1 MRKLIIIVIIAL
13 LLLTISLLLIREV
26 PTVKLREV
34 TTPLKTTVSTFN
46 TQSIYSITKSTR
58 KETSRTDLR
67 STKSVTISTA
77 VSNQTI
83 PHTTTPT
90 KSLTTSLTT
99 ILNKSRSEA
108 QITKIKFRNVVASCM
123 DKETLGILSI
133 NLSAIFNIDIDNYV
147 RGGHAF
153 IYMSNGKLI
162 IGVRGLLHSIGIYEE
177 GDEYPKYIILPLQGR
192 EGNVIQAD
200 YTYINE
206 TLTVLMI
213 NVSKIINVINDG
225 NYKLIVWSGYR
236 WNPREVLIADFV
248 KKNLTISINNIK
260 LEEKPASLVCEGGE
274 YGTEVS
280 SYLTSLVCYHRSSLL
295 EVIRSKIFGNESV
308 TEVTNKIWK
317 VLEWVS
323 NNIRYD
329 YDKEAKGIPYINNPL
344 TTINR
349 GKGICIDY
357 SILIS
362 AALQSVNVSPTYILS
377 IKSVNH
383 AVAAVYLNNSLFI
396 LDQHPPPMEIQDYV
410 EYILKSKTMRADII
424 QIKGGKTPVVEV
436 FSNVDLNK
444 LFNYDSYPQD
454 SIPYLDCEVS
464 MRLSKYLGLITEPK
478 LLSLIESNLLV
489 GRLTLLVPPISGLRM
504 SEAVPVTYFYNPV
517 FKNQWIDFLAMK
529 ALSIVR
535 KYFSEY
541 ISNESYTW
549 VHIGNYSMSIA
560 VVNYEIP
567 NVTIEIRD
575 ESVTLMINYKYN
587 RINKVNVLIYKK
599 GEVEPILGIA
609 PKGYTYEGIKTI
621 HASEWVI
628 DKYSALIKFNAK
640 DILKNLSSGEYTLA
654 VWVNGKLSYGLI
666 ININN

>member
-1 MRKLIIIVIIAL
+1 MIIVIIAL
-13 LLLTISLLLIREV
+13 MLLAISLLLTREV

-34 TTPLKTTVSTFN
+34 TTPLKTTISTFN
-46 TQSIYSITKSTR
+46 TQSIYSITKSTGR
-58 KETSRTDLR
+58 ETSRTDLR
-67 STKSVTISTA
+67 STKSVITSTT

-83 PHTTTPT
+83 SRTTTPT

-99 ILNKSRSEA
+99 ILNKSKSEV
-108 QITKIKFRNVVASCM
+108 QITKIKFRNVVALCKCKN
-123 DKETLGILSI
+123 KEALGILSI

-147 RGGHAF
+147 RRGHAF
-153 IYMSNGKLI
+153 IYISNGKLI
-162 IGVRGLLHSIGIYEE
+162 VGVQGLLHSIGIYEE
-177 GDEYPKYIILPLQGR
+177 GSEYPKYIILPLQGR
-192 EGNVIQAD
+192 RVNVIQAD

-225 NYKLIVWSGYR
+225 NYKLIIWSGYR
-236 WNPREVLIADFV
+236 WNPREVLIADFM
-248 KKNLTISINNIK
+248 KKNSTIYISNIK
-260 LEEKPASLVCEGGE
+260 LEEKPANLVCEGGE

-280 SYLTSLVCYHRSSLL
+280 SYLTSLVCYHRSNLL
-295 EVIRSKIFGNESV
+295 EVIRSKIFSNENV
-308 TEVTNKIWK
+308 TEVTSKIWR

-323 NNIRYD
+323 DNIRYD

-349 GKGICIDY
+349 GKGVCIDY
-357 SILIS
+357 SVLIS

-383 AVAAVYLNNSLFI
+383 AVAAIYLNNSLFI
-396 LDQHPPPMEIQDYV
+396 LDQHPPPMEIQDYI
-410 EYILKSKTMRADII
+410 EYILKSRTVRADII

-436 FSNVDLNK
+436 FSNVDLSK

-464 MRLSKYLGLITEPK
+464 MRLSKYLGLTTEPK

-489 GRLTLLVPPISGLRM
+489 GKLTLLVRPISGLRM

-529 ALSIVR
+529 ALSIAR

-541 ISNESYTW
+541 IGNESYVW
-549 VHIGNYSMSIA
+549 AHIGNYSMSIA

-567 NVTIEIRD
+567 NVTIKIRD
-575 ESVTLMINYKYN
+575 GSVTLMINYRYN
-587 RINKVNVLIYKK
+587 KISKVNVLIYKK

-621 HASEWVI
+621 HANEWII
-628 DKYSALIKFNAK
+628 DKYNALIKFNAK
-640 DILKNLSSGEYTLA
+640 DILKNLSSGEYILA

-666 ININN
+666 INIK